1 MKLDE
6 IPATTKEFREKKKMK
21 IKKKINPEPGMT
33 DQVAQADPMAMEQ
46 LAAMRGNPNL
56 RPMGKRPAMRR
67 EKGAKGARICKAG

>member
-6 IPATTKEFREKKKMK
+6 IPATTKEYRGKTMK
-21 IKKKINPEPGMT
+21 AKNKVAPEQM
-33 DQVAQADPMAMEQ
+33 DPMAMEQ

-56 RPMGKRPAMRR
+56 RPLGNRKTMRR